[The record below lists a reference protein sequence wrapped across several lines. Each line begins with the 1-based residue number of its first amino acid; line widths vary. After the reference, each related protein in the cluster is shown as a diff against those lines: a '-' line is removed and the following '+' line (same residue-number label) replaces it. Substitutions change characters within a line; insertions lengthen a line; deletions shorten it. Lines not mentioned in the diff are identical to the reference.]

1 MKSEVG
7 KLNQF
12 IFRKSLLH
20 ISTAHTLFST
30 LIIYL
35 ATLHSLLHDITLS
48 SYAPPNTQSI
58 ACYLLYLAITRAD
71 QLMLPVQ
78 CTAYTPCAL
87 WPFDPDPATLVRHS
101 IPIRDRYAHTSLS
114 VFVIR
119 PSVLRVHSHRST
131 APRTPHPAP
140 RTPHTAPTPVDS
152 LHERRVVDIPAAGFP
167 ELGGDQREIVVAEV
181 QVEEVQNSSEL
192 QFGDHA
198 RVGGRP
204 VEVLEVRV
212 DEDSTPTHLIA
223 KSAHDVDAPRF
234 VVADEGEA
242 LTGQTG
248 RVWGT
253 ARGREYRG
261 GEWEG

>member
-1 MKSEVG
+1 M
-7 KLNQF
+7 
-12 IFRKSLLH
+12 
-20 ISTAHTLFST
+20 
-30 LIIYL
+30 
-35 ATLHSLLHDITLS
+35 
-48 SYAPPNTQSI
+48 
-58 ACYLLYLAITRAD
+58 
-71 QLMLPVQ
+71 
-78 CTAYTPCAL
+78 
-87 WPFDPDPATLVRHS
+87 
-101 IPIRDRYAHTSLS
+101 S

-131 APRTPHPAP
+131 TPPLPAHRTPHPAP
-140 RTPHTAPTPVDS
+140 TLVDS

-181 QVEEVQNSSEL
+181 QVEEVQDSSEL

-212 DEDSTPTHLIA
+212 DEDSTTTHLIA

-248 RVWGT
+248 RVWGDG
-253 ARGREYRG
+253 AGKRVSGWGMGRLMGEVAGCGRQWVCRVLRWSRGELRWVLGSVTKSYGRIVL
-261 GEWEG
+261 